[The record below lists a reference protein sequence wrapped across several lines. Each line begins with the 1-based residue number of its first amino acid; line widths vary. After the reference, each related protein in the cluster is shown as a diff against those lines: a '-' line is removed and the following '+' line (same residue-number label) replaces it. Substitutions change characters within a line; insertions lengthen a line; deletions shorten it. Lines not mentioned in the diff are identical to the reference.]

1 MADDTGNN
9 DVLSPGVR
17 RRLQQQYERGK
28 QNTHTGN
35 FDYATELL
43 TSCVVGDPSNQFY
56 TEAFLTNLHRKYSS
70 GKKGGLLSSLRT
82 TGSTAGPKTSMANAN
97 RKKDWPG
104 VMKVGLEVLKVN
116 PFDTDT
122 LLKMAKACCEQRYRR
137 VPIGVSQ
144 IGADDRSKKF

>member
-1 MADDTGNN
+1 M
-9 DVLSPGVR
+9 
-17 RRLQQQYERGK
+17 QQQYERGK

-43 TSCVVGDPSNQFY
+43 TSCVAGDPSSQFY
-56 TEAFLTNLHRKYSS
+56 TEAFLANLHRKYSS

-82 TGSTAGPKTSMANAN
+82 AGSTAGPKTSMANAN

-104 VMKVGLEVLKVN
+104 VMKAGWEVLKVN

-122 LLKMAKACCEQRYRR
+122 LRFEGIVRR
-137 VPIGVSQ
+137 HLEIMT
-144 IGADDRSKKF
+144 GAGGEFRPATQSP